1 MRVEEARSVRL
12 TFQRAA
18 EAVGGA
24 EVLEGANDVVEVGV
38 GATRASGRGFP
49 QGAEV
54 PGGDV
59 R

>member
-1 MRVEEARSVRL
+1 MEEARSVRL

-24 EVLEGANDVVEVGV
+24 EVLEGANDVVDVGV
-38 GATRASGRGFP
+38 GAAGASGRGFP
-49 QGAEV
+49 QDAEL
-54 PGGDV
+54 PGGHV